1 MGTTVE
7 EHYINRPDVFHQVV
21 YIAGVSAQAAT
32 ELLTTDVVAI
42 LHVVMHQ
49 EGV

>member
-7 EHYINRPDVFHQVV
+7 EHYLDRVDVLHQVV
-21 YIAGVSAQAAT
+21 YIAGVLAQAAT

-49 EGV
+49 EDV

>member
-7 EHYINRPDVFHQVV
+7 EHYINRPDVLQQVV
-21 YIAGVSAQAAT
+21 YIAGALAQAAT

>member
-1 MGTTVE
+1 MDTTVA
-7 EHYINRPDVFHQVV
+7 EHYLDRVDALHQDVFT
-21 YIAGVSAQAAT
+21 AGVLVQAAT
-32 ELLTTDVVAI
+32 EQQTMDVVAI

>member
-7 EHYINRPDVFHQVV
+7 EHYLDRADVLHQVV
-21 YIAGVSAQAAT
+21 YIVGVLAQAAT
-32 ELLTTDVVAI
+32 ELLTTEVVAI

-49 EGV
+49 EDV